1 MTFEKGI
8 ELLILFITLIGG
20 VYGVI
25 RVTVVRDLAS
35 FKDAINQRF
44 DTLENNYNQRICNLE
59 DQGRMHTEKIFS
71 LGEKVA
77 KMEGRNGEIN

>member
-1 MTFEKGI
+1 MTFETGL
-8 ELLILFITLIGG
+8 ELLVLFIAVIGG
-20 VYGVI
+20 VYGVV
-25 RVTVVRDLAS
+25 RVTVLPKIED
-35 FKDAINQRF
+35 FKDSINQRF